1 MNFKLPKFSR
11 STLPKVKTIFYGTPT
26 RLRLL
31 STLLVLGLLIGI
43 PITYAVM
50 TYTASLQ
57 TNGTSGQVA
66 IGLFSDSGLTQ
77 PFSVYGWGNIIPGQ
91 TLSRIVYVKNTGNI
105 GVTLNV
111 LYVWANATQAQYFTT
126 SSNYAG
132 QTISSGSSIPVT
144 INLLAGADL
153 SKVPTW
159 AFRIDFV
166 ATNV

>member
-11 STLPKVKTIFYGTPT
+11 PKLSELKTKFEGTPT
-26 RLRLL
+26 RLRALILL
-31 STLLVLGLLIGI
+31 AIVFSSIGA
-43 PITYAVM
+43 TAYAVM

-111 LYVWANATQAQYFTT
+111 LYVWTNATQAQYFTT

-132 QTISSGSSIPVT
+132 QTISAGSSIPVT

-166 ATNV
+166 ASNV